1 MIRIGITY
9 LYTISTYGYPP
20 AWEDDLRA
28 LSDIKSMGFHYLEME
43 ALGQQHSAQIMT
55 HKEDFREALSA
66 NGIHVHNFCAVDPEL
81 VSLNKDIRTA
91 AIERFLQTAQLGREL
106 GAETLHLASYAP
118 PVEYLNGRPYALGK
132 KYSIMDKIP
141 IHIPDGFSWNAVW
154 NALVESCRACADI
167 APDMTI
173 LMEPR
178 IGETVCSTDALLR
191 LVMDVDRLNFK
202 GNFDTGHFSAGRE
215 CVPLAL
221 KKLQGHFANIH
232 ISDNDPSNLRHI
244 TVGKGTIDWSE
255 FFRLLKEMEYAGY
268 LGIDLTLSKTL
279 RQDLLESA
287 DFILKTAHKAGL
299 KIEI

>member
-28 LSDIKSMGFHYLEME
+28 LPDIKSMGFHYLEME
-43 ALGQQHSAQIMT
+43 ALGQQHSVQIMS
-55 HKEDFREALSA
+55 HKEDFRKALSA

-81 VSLNKDIRTA
+81 VSLNKGIREA
-91 AIERFLQTAQLGREL
+91 AIARFAQTAKLGREL

-118 PVEYLNGRPYALGK
+118 PVEYPGGRPYALGK
-132 KYSIMDKIP
+132 EYAIKDKLTV
-141 IHIPDGFSWNAVW
+141 HIPDNFSWNAVW

-167 APDMTI
+167 AQDMTV

-178 IGETVCSTDALLR
+178 IGETVCSADALLR
-191 LVMDVDRLNFK
+191 LILDVDRPNFK

-232 ISDNDPSNLRHI
+232 ISDNDPSNISHI
-244 TVGKGTIDWSE
+244 TVGNGTIDWSE

-268 LGIDLTLSKTL
+268 LGIDLTRSETL
-279 RQDLLESA
+279 RQDLLDSA
-287 DFILKTAHKAGL
+287 DFILETARRAG
-299 KIEI
+299 IEIEI